1 MSISRQAASRVR
13 SYSITHP
20 PGRVSL
26 PTQPG
31 WDYLVFAHTGLFTVL
46 TESFAWTV
54 PAHRALCVPDGT
66 QVQIETTGRA
76 GIRCLYLDAEL
87 GLLGDAVR
95 VVSLTP
101 LTRELTLHAVDAAP
115 MDLTAPADAATITLL
130 ATQVALEPGAPLHLP
145 LPDDPVAR
153 TVAHAVMSN
162 PAEPLDDRIRE
173 ANANRRTIE
182 RRFSAETGMSLGKW
196 RRRARVLA
204 SVAKLADGDSVT
216 NVAVSAG
223 YSSPSSFVAAFRA
236 ELGTSPR
243 DFMRNQ

>member
-1 MSISRQAASRVR
+1 MSISRQRSKVR

-31 WDYLVFAHTGLFTVL
+31 WDYLVFAHTGLLTVL
-46 TESFAWTV
+46 TESLAWTV

-66 QVQIETTGRA
+66 QVQIETSGRA

-87 GLLGDAVR
+87 GLLGDVVR
-95 VVSLTP
+95 VVNLTP
-101 LTRELTLHAVDAAP
+101 LTRELTLHAVRAAP
-115 MDLTAPADAATITLL
+115 MDLAVPADAATITLL
-130 ATQVALEPGAPLHLP
+130 ATQLALESGAPLQLP

-153 TVAHAVMSN
+153 DVAYSIMST
-162 PAEPLDDRIRE
+162 PAEPLDDRIRH

-196 RRRARVLA
+196 RRRSRILT
-204 SVAKLADGDSVT
+204 SVAQLANGDSVT
-216 NVAVSAG
+216 EAAVTAG

-236 ELGTSPR
+236 ELGKSPR

>member
-1 MSISRQAASRVR
+1 MGHKCR
-13 SYSITHP
+13 SKQ
-20 PGRVSL
+20 R
-26 PTQPG
+26 
-31 WDYLVFAHTGLFTVL
+31 
-46 TESFAWTV
+46 
-54 PAHRALCVPDGT
+54 
-66 QVQIETTGRA
+66 GRA

-101 LTRELTLHAVDAAP
+101 LTRELTLHAVRAAP

-130 ATQVALEPGAPLHLP
+130 ATQLALEPGAPLHLP

-153 TVAHAVMSN
+153 DVAHAVMSN
-162 PAEPLDDRIRE
+162 PAAPLDDRICVV
-173 ANANRRTIE
+173 NANRRTIE

-204 SVAKLADGDSVT
+204 AVAKLADGDSVT
-216 NVAVSAG
+216 NVAVTGG

-236 ELGTSPR
+236 ELGMSPR